1 MTRKEKLALRQ
12 HLSTRQLMGMQ
23 GIASHGITT
32 SNSELVFFLI
42 RPDNLSVLSSEGIRA
57 RVTALANLLRAE
69 PAVEL
74 LVVDSRESFQ
84 RNKEFYQKRLEE
96 ETTPAIRKLLIEDM
110 RHLDEILSS
119 SASAREFVLILR
131 RDLKSDMSEGTLRQL
146 EKGICDHG
154 LHVRLADEQDVK
166 RLLAVYYQHDITT
179 DFFQDVDAALAPVEK
194 RIEKLIIFKWNR
206 TYPADRYF
214 DLKLYEG
221 TWHLALSSDFAGYS
235 HERITMEVF
244 ER

>member
-12 HLSTRQLMGMQ
+12 HQS
-23 GIASHGITT
+23 
-32 SNSELVFFLI
+32 
-42 RPDNLSVLSSEGIRA
+42 
-57 RVTALANLLRAE
+57 
-69 PAVEL
+69 
-74 LVVDSRESFQ
+74 
-84 RNKEFYQKRLEE
+84 
-96 ETTPAIRKLLIEDM
+96 IRKLLIEDM

-179 DFFQDVDAALAPVEK
+179 DFFQDVDGEK
-194 RIEKLIIFKWNR
+194 AVIGN
-206 TYPADRYF
+206 
-214 DLKLYEG
+214 G
-221 TWHLALSSDFAGYS
+221 
-235 HERITMEVF
+235 
-244 ER
+244 

>member
-12 HLSTRQLMGMQ
+12 HQSTRQLMGMQ

-110 RHLDEILSS
+110 PQLWQQKAGAQAVSRELAVRLRCDCHRKVLPGVRQAQACRGRLDLLLRRGEQGQ
-119 SASAREFVLILR
+119 ILR
-131 RDLKSDMSEGTLRQL
+131 
-146 EKGICDHG
+146 
-154 LHVRLADEQDVK
+154 
-166 RLLAVYYQHDITT
+166 
-179 DFFQDVDAALAPVEK
+179 
-194 RIEKLIIFKWNR
+194 
-206 TYPADRYF
+206 
-214 DLKLYEG
+214 
-221 TWHLALSSDFAGYS
+221 
-235 HERITMEVF
+235 
-244 ER
+244 

>member
-12 HLSTRQLMGMQ
+12 HQSTRQLMGMQ

-131 RDLKSDMSEGTLRQL
+131 RDLKADMS

-179 DFFQDVDAALAPVEK
+179 DFFQDVDGEK
-194 RIEKLIIFKWNR
+194 AVIEN
-206 TYPADRYF
+206 
-214 DLKLYEG
+214 G
-221 TWHLALSSDFAGYS
+221 
-235 HERITMEVF
+235 
-244 ER
+244 

>member
-12 HLSTRQLMGMQ
+12 HQSTRQLMGMQ

-96 ETTPAIRKLLIEDM
+96 ETTPAIRKLLIEDTDANDDYLNVYADFDLDVGEVCDALTVIQVCGDGSEETYRYPLTEEDRSILRAKM
-110 RHLDEILSS
+110 NDYCMEQTGLSLDDYRAQYLDEDMCASS
-119 SASAREFVLILR
+119 FPDGQS
-131 RDLKSDMSEGTLRQL
+131 M
-146 EKGICDHG
+146 
-154 LHVRLADEQDVK
+154 
-166 RLLAVYYQHDITT
+166 
-179 DFFQDVDAALAPVEK
+179 
-194 RIEKLIIFKWNR
+194 
-206 TYPADRYF
+206 
-214 DLKLYEG
+214 
-221 TWHLALSSDFAGYS
+221 
-235 HERITMEVF
+235 
-244 ER
+244 

>member
-12 HLSTRQLMGMQ
+12 HQSTRQLMGMQ

-110 RHLDEILSS
+110 RHLDAKTYVILSFGS
-119 SASAREFVLILR
+119 CLIGALVLGLWCNTGTPILMYIAAIF
-131 RDLKSDMSEGTLRQL
+131 LGSGYAVGTTY
-146 EKGICDHG
+146 GPM
-154 LHVRLADEQDVK
+154 
-166 RLLAVYYQHDITT
+166 ITT
-179 DFFQDVDAALAPVEK
+179 KLFGTKDYERIIPIVFGMRCIGLGVGIWIVPAIADATQNWANGCWAALVMLIAGAVMGYLAIVLSPAKEK
-194 RIEKLIIFKWNR
+194 
-206 TYPADRYF
+206 
-214 DLKLYEG
+214 
-221 TWHLALSSDFAGYS
+221 
-235 HERITMEVF
+235 V
-244 ER
+244 

>member
-12 HLSTRQLMGMQ
+12 HQSTRQLMGMQ

-131 RDLKSDMSEGTLRQL
+131 RDLKADMSEGTLRQL

-179 DFFQDVDAALAPVEK
+179 DFFQDVDGEK
-194 RIEKLIIFKWNR
+194 AVIENGEEEKTEEEKHTLETTRSIQAQGVPGSDR
-206 TYPADRYF
+206 T
-214 DLKLYEG
+214 G
-221 TWHLALSSDFAGYS
+221 CS
-235 HERITMEVF
+235 
-244 ER
+244 

>member
-69 PAVEL
+69 PAIEL

-84 RNKEFYQKRLEE
+84 RNKEFYTE
-96 ETTPAIRKLLIEDM
+96 ETGRGNDPC
-110 RHLDEILSS
+110 HSEI
-119 SASAREFVLILR
+119 
-131 RDLKSDMSEGTLRQL
+131 
-146 EKGICDHG
+146 
-154 LHVRLADEQDVK
+154 AD
-166 RLLAVYYQHDITT
+166 
-179 DFFQDVDAALAPVEK
+179 
-194 RIEKLIIFKWNR
+194 
-206 TYPADRYF
+206 
-214 DLKLYEG
+214 
-221 TWHLALSSDFAGYS
+221 
-235 HERITMEVF
+235 
-244 ER
+244 

>member
-12 HLSTRQLMGMQ
+12 HQSTRQLMGMQ

-131 RDLKSDMSEGTLRQL
+131 RDLKADMSEGTLRQL
-146 EKGICDHG
+146 ERQQRNWLYSVD
-154 LHVRLADEQDVK
+154 LAKWLVSPCAFPPGELPQL
-166 RLLAVYYQHDITT
+166 RRMLLFMQPPTRTEWSAVISVT
-179 DFFQDVDAALAPVEK
+179 
-194 RIEKLIIFKWNR
+194 
-206 TYPADRYF
+206 
-214 DLKLYEG
+214 
-221 TWHLALSSDFAGYS
+221 SSKA
-235 HERITMEVF
+235 
-244 ER
+244 

>member
-12 HLSTRQLMGMQ
+12 HQSTRQLMGMQ

-74 LVVDSRESFQ
+74 LGCRFQ
-84 RNKEFYQKRLEE
+84 GILPTKQGILSE
-96 ETTPAIRKLLIEDM
+96 ETGRGNDPCHSEMLIEDM

-131 RDLKSDMSEGTLRQL
+131 RDLKADMSEGTLRQL

-179 DFFQDVDAALAPVEK
+179 DFFQDVDGEK
-194 RIEKLIIFKWNR
+194 AVIEN
-206 TYPADRYF
+206 
-214 DLKLYEG
+214 G
-221 TWHLALSSDFAGYS
+221 
-235 HERITMEVF
+235 
-244 ER
+244 

>member
-1 MTRKEKLALRQ
+1 MNRKEKMAIRQ
-12 HLSTRQLMGMQ
+12 HHSTRQLMGIQ
-23 GIASHGITT
+23 NSAPPGVTT
-32 SNSELVFFLI
+32 PNSELVFFLV
-42 RPDNLSVLSSEGIRA
+42 RPDNLSVLSAEGIRA

-84 RNKEFYQKRLEE
+84 RNKEFYQARLEK
-96 ETTPAIRKLLIEDM
+96 ETTPALRKLLTEDM

-131 RDLKSDMSEGTLRQL
+131 RDLKSDMSESTLRQL

-166 RLLAVYYQHDITT
+166 RLLAVYYQHDVTT
-179 DFFQDVDAALAPVEK
+179 DFFQDIDGEK
-194 RIEKLIIFKWNR
+194 AVIEN
-206 TYPADRYF
+206 
-214 DLKLYEG
+214 G
-221 TWHLALSSDFAGYS
+221 
-235 HERITMEVF
+235 
-244 ER
+244 

>member
-12 HLSTRQLMGMQ
+12 HQSTRQLMGMQ

-119 SASAREFVLILR
+119 SASAREFVLILL
-131 RDLKSDMSEGTLRQL
+131 RDLKSDMSESIRINEDHTLTILRNAY
-146 EKGICDHG
+146 ICPGSPLNCTSCPGYFNKIH
-154 LHVRLADEQDVK
+154 AEN
-166 RLLAVYYQHDITT
+166 
-179 DFFQDVDAALAPVEK
+179 DFFL
-194 RIEKLIIFKWNR
+194 
-206 TYPADRYF
+206 
-214 DLKLYEG
+214 
-221 TWHLALSSDFAGYS
+221 
-235 HERITMEVF
+235 
-244 ER
+244 

>member
-1 MTRKEKLALRQ
+1 MNCKEKMAIRQ
-12 HLSTRQLMGMQ
+12 HQSTRQLMGIQ
-23 GIASHGITT
+23 NIAPHGVTT
-32 SNSELVFFLI
+32 PNSELVFFLV
-42 RPDNLSVLSSEGIRA
+42 RPDNLSVLSAEGIRA

-84 RNKEFYQKRLEE
+84 RNKEFYQARLE
-96 ETTPAIRKLLIEDM
+96 EDM

-131 RDLKSDMSEGTLRQL
+131 RDLKSDMSESTLRQL

-179 DFFQDVDAALAPVEK
+179 DFFQDIDGEK
-194 RIEKLIIFKWNR
+194 AVIEN
-206 TYPADRYF
+206 
-214 DLKLYEG
+214 G
-221 TWHLALSSDFAGYS
+221 
-235 HERITMEVF
+235 
-244 ER
+244 

>member
-1 MTRKEKLALRQ
+1 MNRKEKMAIRQ
-12 HLSTRQLMGMQ
+12 HQSTRQLMGIQ
-23 GIASHGITT
+23 NIAPHGVTT
-32 SNSELVFFLI
+32 PNSELVFFLV
-42 RPDNLSVLSSEGIRA
+42 RPDNLSVLSAEGIRA

-84 RNKEFYQKRLEE
+84 RNKEFYQARLEE
-96 ETTPAIRKLLIEDM
+96 ENTPALRKLLTEDM

-131 RDLKSDMSEGTLRQL
+131 RDLKSDMSESTLRQL

-154 LHVRLADEQDVK
+154 LNVRLADEQDVK

-179 DFFQDVDAALAPVEK
+179 DFFQDIDGEK
-194 RIEKLIIFKWNR
+194 AVIEN
-206 TYPADRYF
+206 
-214 DLKLYEG
+214 G
-221 TWHLALSSDFAGYS
+221 
-235 HERITMEVF
+235 
-244 ER
+244 

>member
-146 EKGICDHG
+146 EKGTMLVAMAILPFPIKSRRRSEWYQTAQTAYQGACRCTA
-154 LHVRLADEQDVK
+154 LHSLRG
-166 RLLAVYYQHDITT
+166 VY
-179 DFFQDVDAALAPVEK
+179 
-194 RIEKLIIFKWNR
+194 
-206 TYPADRYF
+206 
-214 DLKLYEG
+214 
-221 TWHLALSSDFAGYS
+221 ALSGSACG
-235 HERITMEVF
+235 
-244 ER
+244 

>member
-12 HLSTRQLMGMQ
+12 HQSTRQLMGMQ

-131 RDLKSDMSEGTLRQL
+131 RDLKADMSEGTLRQL
-146 EKGICDHG
+146 EKGICDQG

-179 DFFQDVDAALAPVEK
+179 DFFQDVDGEK
-194 RIEKLIIFKWNR
+194 AVIEN
-206 TYPADRYF
+206 
-214 DLKLYEG
+214 G
-221 TWHLALSSDFAGYS
+221 
-235 HERITMEVF
+235 
-244 ER
+244 